1 MAFQSVSNCGAR
13 NKIFRLDLRAPIGL
27 QDHMLAF
34 PTNFSDLISINLGH
48 LINSK
53 LHVNDNL
60 DNPVNATTVSPPAPP
75 APVVGVPHPSLPG
88 HVDDFRPTAP
98 GHSPGVGHSLQN

>member
-1 MAFQSVSNCGAR
+1 MAQSNLLSAFVFLVLIFSHELQFIEGRYLNLKTSNKFLQNEIR
-13 NKIFRLDLRAPIGL
+13 GL
-27 QDHMLAF
+27 VE
-34 PTNFSDLISINLGH
+34 S
-48 LINSK
+48 NSK

-98 GHSPGVGHSLQN
+98 GHNPGVGHSLQN

>member
-1 MAFQSVSNCGAR
+1 MNLKTP
-13 NKIFRLDLRAPIGL
+13 NKFLQKEIRRLVE
-27 QDHMLAF
+27 
-34 PTNFSDLISINLGH
+34 S
-48 LINSK
+48 NSK

-60 DNPVNATTVSPPAPP
+60 DKPVNATKVAPPAPP
-75 APVVGVPHPSLPG
+75 APVVGEPHPSLPG

>member
-1 MAFQSVSNCGAR
+1 MAQSNLLSAFVFLVLIFSHELQFIEGRYLNLKTP
-13 NKIFRLDLRAPIGL
+13 NKFLQKEIRRLVE
-27 QDHMLAF
+27 
-34 PTNFSDLISINLGH
+34 S
-48 LINSK
+48 NSK

-60 DNPVNATTVSPPAPP
+60 DKPVNATKVSPPAPP
-75 APVVGVPHPSLPG
+75 APVVGEPHPSLPG